1 MQTDLLSALVN
12 TGAAVPQGTQ
22 RQVTVDDFLKL
33 LITELQNQDPLNPA
47 DNQDILQQVSQIRS
61 IQSTTQLTQT
71 LEAVLLGQNLAS
83 ASSMIDKL
91 VYGLTDEGQ
100 EVSGRVEGVVVE
112 GGSPRV
118 IVNQRALRLGNIKQI
133 AAGIE

>member
-12 TGAAVPQGTQ
+12 TGAAVPQGTL
-22 RQVTVDDFLKL
+22 REVTVDDFLRL

-71 LEAVLLGQNLAS
+71 LQAVLLGQNLAS
-83 ASSMIDKL
+83 AAGMIDKL
-91 VYGLTDEGQ
+91 VYGLTDDGV
-100 EVSGRVEGVVVE
+100 EVSGRVEGVVVD

-118 IVNQRALRLGNIKQI
+118 IVNQRALSLENIRQI
-133 AAGIE
+133 AANVE

>member
-1 MQTDLLSALVN
+1 MQTDSLSALVN
-12 TGAAVPQGTQ
+12 SGVAVPQGTL
-22 RQVTVDDFLKL
+22 REATVDDFLRL

-47 DNQDILQQVSQIRS
+47 DNQDILHQVSQIRS

-100 EVSGRVEGVVVE
+100 EVTGRVEGVIVE

-118 IVNQRALRLGNIKQI
+118 IVNQRALSLGNIRQI